1 MYKRNAQGWSKHI
14 DFMVLDLAIL
24 QISYVLVYYLRFHDF
39 VYFSQKYRNLGI
51 LLFLTDLLI
60 IVLNNSLH
68 DVIKRSYIKEL
79 IEFGKHC
86 LYVFAVVLFY
96 LFAAQQ
102 DVYYSRL
109 VLGGSALSYCI
120 AGYGFRCLWKAIL
133 RHSRFR
139 RERNNMLVVVS
150 EKNAD
155 QIISQLLSD
164 NRAGYDIVGVVLLET
179 SNIMSV
185 HGIPVVSDMKKV
197 TQYIAKEWVDS
208 VYIDAPINDRQ
219 VVRLM
224 DSCAVMAVPTHY
236 HVPYMGRTGVKRF
249 SEKIG
254 GTSVL
259 TTAVNYAT
267 PVQILIKRLFDIF
280 AGVIGSIIAVLIMI
294 IIGPVIK
301 IQSPGPILFKQK
313 RIGKNG
319 QHIWIYKIRSM
330 RMDAEDMKQELMDD
344 NLVKD
349 GMMFKMDFD
358 PRIIGNKVLPDG
370 TKKTGIGEFIRR
382 TSLDEFPQFFN
393 VLTGSMSTVGTRPPT
408 IDEYEKYHYHHRARM
423 AVKPGI
429 TGMWQVSGRS
439 EITDFEEVVRLD
451 TEYISNWSLGLDLKI
466 LLKTIGV
473 VFTGRG
479 AK

>member
-14 DFMVLDLAIL
+14 DFMLLDIIIIQL
-24 QISYVLVYYLRFHDF
+24 SYMIVYYFRFHDW
-39 VYFSQKYRNLGI
+39 VYFNHSYRNLGI
-51 LLFLTDLLI
+51 LLLLSDLLV

-68 DVIKRSYIKEL
+68 DVIKRSYSREL
-79 IEFGKHC
+79 IEFGKHSI
-86 LYVFAVVLFY
+86 YVFAIVLFY
-96 LFAAQQ
+96 LVSSQQ
-102 DVYYSRL
+102 DVYYSRS
-109 VLGGSALSYCI
+109 VLGGTALSYVV
-120 AGYGFRCLWKAIL
+120 AGYGFRSLWKAIL
-133 RHSRFR
+133 QHSRFR

-155 QIISQLLSD
+155 QIVTQLLSD
-164 NRAGYDIVGVVLLET
+164 NRAGYDITGIVLLENSNLT
-179 SNIMSV
+179 SV
-185 HGIPVVSDMKKV
+185 QGIPVVSDMKKV

-208 VYIDAPINDRQ
+208 VYIDAPINDRA
-219 VVRLM
+219 VIRLM
-224 DSCAVMAVPTHY
+224 DACATMAVPTHY
-236 HVPYMGRTGVKRF
+236 HVPYMGRSGVKRF
-249 SEKIG
+249 SEKLG

-267 PVQILIKRLFDIF
+267 PVQILIKRLFDVF
-280 AGVIGSIIAVLIMI
+280 AGIIGSIIAVLIMI
-294 IIGPVIK
+294 IVGPVIK

-330 RMDAEDMKQELMDD
+330 RMDAEQMKQELMDD

-358 PRIIGNKVLPDG
+358 PRIIGNKILPDG

-451 TEYISNWSLGLDLKI
+451 TEYITNWSLGLDFKI

-473 VFTGRG
+473 VFTGKG
-479 AK
+479 AM